1 MLKRLKDF
9 TIGMLIG
16 SLLFGIIPTIANTI
30 KTFVAEEAT
39 FPILVDGQEV
49 KLDMPAVTIDGR
61 TYLPLRTLGNILGV
75 KVDWNDEKRQAEII
89 KEGAKMQNTQI
100 HASDIE
106 YTYVVI
112 DDKEYINVIDI
123 HNICDKK
130 GYIFSW
136 QINKKRDNDKL
147 WYTLIKSD
155 DSVLSR
161 EELLKK
167 IGISE
172 EETKGLETEDLK
184 RKYGLAIERDDI
196 LELFPEQ
203 SEFPYMTKEE
213 FETIVLPF
221 INK

>member
-16 SLLFGIIPTIANTI
+16 SLLFGIIPTIANTV

-39 FPILVDGQEV
+39 FPILVNGKEV
-49 KLDMPAVTIDGR
+49 KLDMPAVTIEGR

-75 KVDWNDEKRQAEII
+75 KVDWNDEKGQAEII
-89 KEGAKMQNTQI
+89 KEGSKVQNTQV

-106 YTYVVI
+106 YPYVTI
-112 DDKEYINVIDI
+112 DGKEYIGVRSVDK
-123 HNICDKK
+123 ICSAK
-130 GYIFSW
+130 GYSFSW
-136 QINKKRDNDKL
+136 QGGTDKKQWYILMRVDIGFISRKKL
-147 WYTLIKSD
+147 L
-155 DSVLSR
+155 
-161 EELLKK
+161 EM
-167 IGISE
+167 IGLSE
-172 EETKGLETEDLK
+172 EEAQEIGTEELK
-184 RKYGLAIERDDI
+184 RKYGLMIERDDK

-213 FETIVLPF
+213 FETVVLPF

>member
-1 MLKRLKDF
+1 MLKRLKDLN
-9 TIGMLIG
+9 IGAFNGAML
-16 SLLFGIIPTIANTI
+16 FCNVPTIANSI

-39 FPILVDGQEV
+39 FPILVDGQKVE
-49 KLDMPAVTIDGR
+49 LDMPAVTIEGR
-61 TYLPLRTLGNILGV
+61 TYLPLRALGSILGV

-89 KEGAKMQNTQI
+89 KERAEMQNTQI

-106 YTYVVI
+106 YTYVAI
-112 DDKEYINVIDI
+112 DGKEYINVIDI

-213 FETIVLPF
+213 FETVVLPF
-221 INK
+221 ISK

>member
-16 SLLFGIIPTIANTI
+16 SLLFGIIPTIANTV

-49 KLDMPAVTIDGR
+49 KLDMSAVTIEGR

-75 KVDWNDEKRQAEII
+75 KVDWNDEKGQVEII
-89 KEGAKMQNTQI
+89 KEGSKVQNTQV
-100 HASDIE
+100 HASDIV
-106 YTYVVI
+106 YPYVTI
-112 DDKEYINVIDI
+112 NGKEYINVLDVDK
-123 HNICDKK
+123 ICSNKK
-130 GYIFSW
+130 CDFSW
-136 QINKKRDNDKL
+136 QGGRKERQ
-147 WYTLIKSD
+147 WYILHKNSD
-155 DSVLSR
+155 LSR
-161 EELLKK
+161 QQLLQK
-167 IGISE
+167 IGITE
-172 EETKGLETEDLK
+172 EEAKGLGNEELK

>member
-1 MLKRLKDF
+1 MLKRLKDL
-9 TIGMLIG
+9 TIGALIG
-16 SLLFGIIPTIANTI
+16 ALLFGIVPTIANTI

-39 FPILVDGQEV
+39 FPILVDGQKVE
-49 KLDMPAVTIDGR
+49 LDMPAVTIEGR
-61 TYLPLRTLGNILGV
+61 TYLPLRALGSILGV

-184 RKYGLAIERDDI
+184 RKYGLVIERDDI